1 MVRPLE
7 CVVDWLIRC
16 GRSKGKSFLQSDVAK
31 RRQSMSAGD
40 FAVKISTAALPMPDE
55 SIKDAIDKIEAK
67 RTNAETQ
74 IFEQAI
80 SWSITG
86 SISLMAKILLI
97 SYKMAFVHHLSS
109 SASVL
114 S

>member
-7 CVVDWLIRC
+7 SLVDWLTRC
-16 GRSKGKSFLQSDVAK
+16 GHSKGQSFLQSDVAK

-40 FAVKISTAALPMPDE
+40 FAVKISTAAVPMPDE

-74 IFEQAI
+74 IFEQVLFY
-80 SWSITG
+80 STG
-86 SISLMAKILLI
+86 HSAK
-97 SYKMAFVHHLSS
+97 
-109 SASVL
+109 
-114 S
+114 